1 MNKENKYQIKC
12 IEYFLENGYIVYGNY
27 ADMYR
32 YIPITFLKLNYK
44 DFKIQSDYKNWKDLY
59 NQKETMR
66 FILDKEFKEK
76 INEKTF

>member
-1 MNKENKYQIKC
+1 MKKENKYQIKC

-66 FILDKEFKEK
+66 FILDKEFKE
-76 INEKTF
+76 EK